1 VAGLSPA
8 PIAIALI
15 PAWLTGV
22 ARTSAAI
29 EVTRS
34 SGISGHTSGAAACS
48 EDPSCSPHQADN
60 DTNACQRW
68 RLAVF
73 LLLCRCH
80 EGTGVAHVVPGG
92 LAPAVGALDVG
103 DAEVVDMAVDGIGD
117 AAHVPA
123 DAKRDLVPRAVV
135 GLLFAKSF
143 VCFSEHRSVQTKKA
157 SMAEHDGE
165 QKREEPRSVVALTT
179 EIVTAY
185 VTRNSIGMV
194 DLGDLIGA
202 VGRALGGLGREK
214 PEPPKPEPAVAV
226 RASGHDLGIF

>member
-1 VAGLSPA
+1 
-8 PIAIALI
+8 
-15 PAWLTGV
+15 
-22 ARTSAAI
+22 
-29 EVTRS
+29 
-34 SGISGHTSGAAACS
+34 
-48 EDPSCSPHQADN
+48 
-60 DTNACQRW
+60 
-68 RLAVF
+68 
-73 LLLCRCH
+73 
-80 EGTGVAHVVPGG
+80 
-92 LAPAVGALDVG
+92 VG

-123 DAKRDLVPRAVV
+123 DAKRELVPRAVV
-135 GLLFAKSF
+135 GLYLPSLSCALVSTEAFRQRR
-143 VCFSEHRSVQTKKA
+143 HRWQSI
-157 SMAEHDGE
+157 DGE

-214 PEPPKPEPAVAV
+214 PEPPKSEPAVAV